1 MASLFPASTPP
12 RLIHGSGRRP
22 SASSSP
28 AATRVELPLA
38 GDTIKVE
45 SLVDLQLKVGDTWQ
59 RLKEPADGGTAGELV
74 LLRSSTG
81 GGGGGG
87 GERDEFYLNLG
98 TAVRTLR
105 EDLPA
110 VFSRDL
116 NYDIYRA
123 DITFSDPLNAF
134 HGIDNYRL
142 IFWALRFHGRMLFRD
157 IAMDV
162 LRIWQLSDDVI
173 LVRWNLRG
181 VPRVPW
187 ETRGEFQGTSR
198 YKLDR
203 RGKIYDH
210 RVDNLAFNF
219 PKMVAP
225 RSSAAAVLDLV
236 AVSPCPPVAGASFS
250 LLSGG
255 HQPGDGAAAHR
266 CSWVEFYR
274 AVKETLD
281 HGKLLVA
288 GEPETGLAAC
298 S

>member
-1 MASLFPASTPP
+1 MAAAKGACRRRNRRRAGPP
-12 RLIHGSGRRP
+12 QKQHRRRRRRRRREGR
-22 SASSSP
+22 
-28 AATRVELPLA
+28 V
-38 GDTIKVE
+38 
-45 SLVDLQLKVGDTWQ
+45 
-59 RLKEPADGGTAGELV
+59 
-74 LLRSSTG
+74 
-81 GGGGGG
+81 
-87 GERDEFYLNLG
+87 YLNLG

-181 VPRVPW
+181 VPR
-187 ETRGEFQGTSR
+187 GTSR

-236 AVSPCPPVAGASFS
+236 AAPRVPPSPALVSPSSPGAPSGRRRRRPPLFLGRVLPGRQRDPRSRQAPRRRRA
-250 LLSGG
+250 
-255 HQPGDGAAAHR
+255 GDGPRRLLVAAGSTTAHR
-266 CSWVEFYR
+266 CI
-274 AVKETLD
+274 
-281 HGKLLVA
+281 
-288 GEPETGLAAC
+288 
-298 S
+298 